1 MQQELR
7 DWGLLMPSNPVPRSY
22 GADIAYARHTGNLDN
37 AVYLRRSEWDK
48 AKDKDRAEVEE
59 RAWWAERDIERARMD
74 SANTVAEGLTNP
86 KELQAAAEGKAPL
99 DYLEPALDVEKAY
112 VMKGG
117 AKKYGYR
124 NYTISPIKV
133 RTYIG
138 AIERHM
144 REIRLGNDIDAE
156 SGRSHWAHISACCDV
171 IAGAELAGTLVDDRT
186 PTLVN
191 KDA

>member
-1 MQQELR
+1 MAPNYLSHPALNR
-7 DWGLLMPSNPVPRSY
+7 VRNY
-22 GADIAYARHTGNLDN
+22 AADVQYARDMGQLDN
-37 AVYLRRSEWDK
+37 AVYLRRSEWDNQ
-48 AKDKDRAEVEE
+48 KDKDRAEVEE
-59 RAWWAERDIERARMD
+59 RAWWTAQANARAQE
-74 SANTVAEGLTNP
+74 AAKAAGLTNP

-117 AKKYGYR
+117 AEKYGYR